1 MFFRSEITHIVVPTE
16 ANGVCCASYGIIQGI
31 LQGKW
36 IVNCTCK
43 YVFCWKYV
51 PLCNTYTKH
60 VKINH
65 LTILCHLKNSC
76 GVVKVM
82 TESAALLLRILEVL
96 DLNLGLHFGYHD
108 LRFPSIPPGK
118 YTSD

>member
-16 ANGVCCASYGIIQGI
+16 ANGVCSASYDIIQGI

-36 IVNCTCK
+36 IVNCSCE

-60 VKINH
+60 VKIIQFNH
-65 LTILCHLKNSC
+65 LFVSFKKFMWSSECH
-76 GVVKVM
+76 
-82 TESAALLLRILEVL
+82 
-96 DLNLGLHFGYHD
+96 D
-108 LRFPSIPPGK
+108 
-118 YTSD
+118 